1 MAKENGVR
9 LNPLLVLHFR
19 VLRELHR
26 NSICIERRGLD
37 AELTTSSSSQF
48 NARGNKKATSR
59 KNNNKQLVTVI
70 AASLP

>member
-26 NSICIERRGLD
+26 NSIWIERRGLD